1 MNIIACVI
9 ITFAL
14 LFGLSVLILRTRD
27 RFAEALWRRNPP
39 GKLAADRLTLERRVL
54 NPDWSFYEHDL
65 QRPAPQALRDLY
77 SDQSLVTA
85 QRLDYGESSISSF
98 EPLDAQAYAVPSDNC
113 VGLNHH
119 QGGFPV
125 APHSSQP
132 DPEDS
137 VGWRQLQPF
146 GSRQA

>member
-14 LFGLSVLILRTRD
+14 LLGLSVFFLGIRD

-39 GKLAADRLTLERRVL
+39 GKLAADRLTLERRIL
-54 NPDWSFYEHDL
+54 NPDWSFYEHL

-77 SDQSLVTA
+77 SDQYLVTA
-85 QRLDYGESSISSF
+85 QRLDDGESSISSF
-98 EPLDAQAYAVPSDNC
+98 ESLDAQAHAVPSDNC
-113 VGLNHH
+113 VGLNDH

-146 GSRQA
+146 GSRPA